1 MKIQKTYRR
10 VLLASCA
17 TLAVLSGSQ
26 VPAAETW
33 NPPGPVNV
41 IVGFTAGGPTDTLA
55 RKLSDLVAKDIPR
68 PLIVHNKPGA
78 AGSVAVS
85 YLARQAPDG
94 LNLGMLLIGAVVN
107 QHIRKVDYDT
117 NQLTPIIMFGT
128 LPQGIVVRSDAP
140 WKTAKEFF
148 DYAKA
153 HPNGIRF
160 STAGIGTAQHFSM
173 ERLGKALD
181 VKWTHVPYKSGT
193 EAVTAVMAGEVE
205 AAAQTA
211 EWSPLVKSGK
221 LRLLTTFTE
230 NRMEEFPDIPTLR
243 EQGLDIVAPSMMGVI
258 GPKGMRPEVVKRW
271 HDAFAPAMKDNS
283 FLAML
288 STLGIEP
295 ALKDSQEFGEYLK
308 MTNAFYERMARQFA
322 QTVH

>member
-1 MKIQKTYRR
+1 MKIATYYCR

-17 TLAVLSGSQ
+17 TLAAIMGAQ
-26 VPAAETW
+26 ACATETW
-33 NPPGPVNV
+33 NPSGPVNV

-55 RKLSDLVAKDIPR
+55 RKLSDLVSKDIPR

-117 NQLTPIIMFGT
+117 NQMTPIIMFGT
-128 LPQGIVVRSDAP
+128 LPQGIVVKADAP
-140 WKTAKEFF
+140 WKTAREFF
-148 DYAKA
+148 DYAKT

-173 ERLGKALD
+173 ERLGKALG
-181 VKWTHVPYKSGT
+181 VQWTHVPYKSGT

-230 NRMEEFPDIPTLR
+230 NRMDDFPDVPTLR
-243 EQGLDIVAPSMMGVI
+243 EQGVDIVAPSLMGVI
-258 GPKGMRPEVVKRW
+258 GPKGMRPDVVKRW
-271 HDAFAPAMKDNS
+271 HDAFAPAMKDQS
-283 FLAML
+283 FLTML
-288 STLGIEP
+288 SNLGIEP
-295 ALKDSQEFGEYLK
+295 ALKNSQEFGEYLK
-308 MTNAFYERMARQFA
+308 MTNSFYGRLAEQFA
-322 QTVH
+322 QANK

>member
-1 MKIQKTYRR
+1 MKIPEYGRR
-10 VLLASCA
+10 VLLASFTTFAVITGAHVCA
-17 TLAVLSGSQ
+17 T
-26 VPAAETW
+26 ETW

-55 RKLSDLVAKDIPR
+55 RKLSDLVSKDIPR

-128 LPQGIVVRSDAP
+128 LPQGIVVKSDAP

-148 DYAKA
+148 DYART

-160 STAGIGTAQHFSM
+160 STAGIGTAQHFAM
-173 ERLGKALD
+173 ERLGKTLD
-181 VKWTHVPYKSGT
+181 VQWTHVPYKSGT

-230 NRMEEFPDIPTLR
+230 NRMEDFPDVPTLR
-243 EQGLDIVAPSMMGVI
+243 EQGIDIVAPSLMGVV

-271 HDAFAPAMKDNS
+271 HDAFAPAMKDQS
-283 FLAML
+283 FITML
-288 STLGIEP
+288 SNLGIEP
-295 ALKDSQEFGEYLK
+295 ALKNSQEFGQYLK
-308 MTNAFYERMARQFA
+308 MTNEFYGRMARQFTQA
-322 QTVH
+322 VK